1 MWRYLAGA
9 LASFLMLSGAFL
21 LWQGR
26 AEDGPALP
34 APPEKPM
41 APAMLLE
48 KPAKPP
54 AATPKSREE
63 KRFARAD
70 RDDDGKI
77 ILAELLEPRRKSYAK
92 LDTNGDGKL
101 SFEEWAHTTI
111 DKFKEADAN
120 RNGQL
125 TRAEYATTAPK
136 PRPKPKCGCRSVV
149 GSRLCI
155 AVEDDPGEELV
166 IAVVAVGAE
175 SDSVR

>member
-1 MWRYLAGA
+1 MWRFLAGA
-9 LASFLMLSGAFL
+9 VASFLMITGAFL
-21 LWQGR
+21 LWQGH
-26 AEDGPALP
+26 AEERSALP
-34 APPEKPM
+34 PAPEKAA
-41 APAMLLE
+41 APAMLLQ
-48 KPAKPP
+48 KPASPP
-54 AATPKSREE
+54 ASTPKSREE

-77 ILAELLEPRRKSYAK
+77 VLAELLDPRRKSYAK

-136 PRPKPKCGCRSVV
+136 PKPKPKCGC
-149 GSRLCI
+149 
-155 AVEDDPGEELV
+155 
-166 IAVVAVGAE
+166 
-175 SDSVR
+175 